1 MPERKQGLPRAL
13 RLRQGSGSDEACGRD
28 EASESYGEVVAWEAL
43 VPIVTNPCIIGDVAM
58 FSCVAFA
65 FPAVVIPI
73 AANFLGYAPTRPGL
87 SAFFGL
93 LGIIIGAFD
102 AAYLL
107 FSLFGLRNRFVA
119 RFVLNNKGV
128 SMENGRPERGS
139 SLGLSFG
146 QALSVRTFPLPA
158 VAAGVKVATVQATLA
173 AAEQNPAAI
182 WRPTHRGEK
191 GNLLWVP
198 RSAAEE
204 LLDLPP
210 GARIDEWARP
220 RARIVAVDDP
230 AILRN
235 VNTPAEWAALARAP

>member
-1 MPERKQGLPRAL
+1 MSDRKQGAPRAL
-13 RLRQGSGSDEACGRD
+13 LLRKGCGDEARRERP
-28 EASESYGEVVAWEAL
+28 EAHGEVVAWEVL

-146 QALSVRTFPLPA
+146 QALSVRMFPLPA
-158 VAAGVKVATVQATLA
+158 GVRVEYRTSKWLPWDRFRKAVAHEGIGVVSLSSGLLPLIRLYCADEATFRKA
-173 AAEQNPAAI
+173 AAFAA
-182 WRPTHRGEK
+182 
-191 GNLLWVP
+191 
-198 RSAAEE
+198 
-204 LLDLPP
+204 D
-210 GARIDEWARP
+210 RIE
-220 RARIVAVDDP
+220 RARK
-230 AILRN
+230 
-235 VNTPAEWAALARAP
+235 RA

>member
-43 VPIVTNPCIIGDVAM
+43 VPIVTNPCIIGDVVM
-58 FSCVAFA
+58 FSCMAFA
-65 FPAVVIPI
+65 FPAAVIPV

-87 SAFFGL
+87 LAFFGL

-128 SMENGRPERGS
+128 SMENGRLERGS
-139 SLGLSFG
+139 SSGLSFG
-146 QALSVRTFPLPA
+146 QALSVRMSPLPA
-158 VAAGVKVATVQATLA
+158 GARVAYKTSKWLPWDRFRKAVVHDGIGVVSLSSGLLPLIRLYCADDATFRKA
-173 AAEQNPAAI
+173 AAFAA
-182 WRPTHRGEK
+182 
-191 GNLLWVP
+191 
-198 RSAAEE
+198 
-204 LLDLPP
+204 D
-210 GARIDEWARP
+210 RIE
-220 RARIVAVDDP
+220 RARKRV
-230 AILRN
+230 
-235 VNTPAEWAALARAP
+235 

>member
-58 FSCVAFA
+58 FSCMAFA

-158 VAAGVKVATVQATLA
+158 VAAGVKVAYKTSKWLPWDRFRKAVVHDGIGVVSLSSGLLPLIRLYCPDEATFRRA
-173 AAEQNPAAI
+173 AAF
-182 WRPTHRGEK
+182 
-191 GNLLWVP
+191 
-198 RSAAEE
+198 AAE
-204 LLDLPP
+204 
-210 GARIDEWARP
+210 RIE
-220 RARIVAVDDP
+220 RARK
-230 AILRN
+230 
-235 VNTPAEWAALARAP
+235 RA

>member
-58 FSCVAFA
+58 FSCMAFA
-65 FPAVVIPI
+65 FPAVVIPV

-87 SAFFGL
+87 LAFFGL

-107 FSLFGLRNRFVA
+107 FSLLGLRNRFVA

-128 SMENGRPERGS
+128 SMENGRLERGS

-146 QALSVRTFPLPA
+146 QALSVRMFPLPA
-158 VAAGVKVATVQATLA
+158 GVRVGYKTSKWLPWDRFRKAVAHDGIGVVSLSSGLLPLIRLYCADEATFRKA
-173 AAEQNPAAI
+173 AAFAA
-182 WRPTHRGEK
+182 
-191 GNLLWVP
+191 
-198 RSAAEE
+198 
-204 LLDLPP
+204 D
-210 GARIDEWARP
+210 RIERTRK
-220 RARIVAVDDP
+220 RA
-230 AILRN
+230 
-235 VNTPAEWAALARAP
+235 